1 MHDPKPPFTSPSAG
15 RYAGWAIALFVI
27 GGLIAAVSGLCTGAM
42 VLSGISDSS
51 AEGQA
56 ILMGGLIIGGIPF
69 LVGLALIFVAR
80 KWGRKKSPPPNPDI
94 FQ

>member
-1 MHDPKPPFTSPSAG
+1 
-15 RYAGWAIALFVI
+15 LFVI

-42 VLSGISDSS
+42 VLSEISDGS

-56 ILMGGLIIGGIPF
+56 VLIGGLIVGGIPF

-80 KWGRKKSPPPNPDI
+80 KWGKKKPPPPNPDI
-94 FQ
+94 FR